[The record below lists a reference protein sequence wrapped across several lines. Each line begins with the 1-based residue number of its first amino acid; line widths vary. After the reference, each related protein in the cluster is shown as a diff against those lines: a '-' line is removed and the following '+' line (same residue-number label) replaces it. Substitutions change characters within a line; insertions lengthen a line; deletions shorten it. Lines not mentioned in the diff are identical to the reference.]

1 MPEQVCF
8 RCDLPA
14 WLDTLSERDC
24 SITQD
29 LMIGERTM
37 DVAGKY
43 RLTPG
48 RISQLRRELFL
59 GWQTFCD
66 ELPEAAGPSPGRA
79 V

>member
-1 MPEQVCF
+1 MTPWQA
-8 RCDLPA
+8 RCDLPP

-37 DVAGKY
+37 DVADKY

-48 RISQLRRELFL
+48 RISQLRRKLFL
-59 GWQTFCD
+59 DWQAFCH
-66 ELPEAAGPSPGRA
+66 ELPDMDRPSPGRA